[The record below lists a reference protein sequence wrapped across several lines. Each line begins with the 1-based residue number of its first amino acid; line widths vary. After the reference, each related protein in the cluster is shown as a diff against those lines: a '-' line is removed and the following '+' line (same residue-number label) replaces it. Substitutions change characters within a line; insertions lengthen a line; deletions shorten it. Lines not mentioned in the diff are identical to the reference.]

1 MKETAQPVS
10 YSVRLDKFSSG
21 KKAAVDWTALSENQ
35 GDMIDPQY
43 LPPGFVFRDPSKM
56 KKIHYKALLE
66 HWYERQQDGSVGTV
80 FAFKGYWDASSDSV
94 ITVPDGQPARRK
106 GPKGRTGKRNAAP
119 ETIAPKSK
127 HTKATMPHKRPGP
140 PGVHKG
146 DKKWHS
152 NASQSEGDEDHDEEA
167 DESEDE
173 SGEDEDSARGAQS
186 RVPPMELPFSA
197 KRVLKGAPVA
207 QKKSTGAQHKK
218 SKSKSGSKEDAGA
231 QNRKVRLPSN
241 GKANTIANA
250 SKSNRTNSSANGR
263 GTTDNIESVGTKRP
277 LPRPA
282 YSRAAKKPEISQA
295 PAASP
300 VPRPVNETK
309 VKKAR
314 YPPQPT
320 DLRPQLERP
329 TTRSGGKRKVDEA
342 ALGATAEPVNK
353 RVKTGKAKKNQ
364 KTATSSGK
372 KK

>member
-1 MKETAQPVS
+1 
-10 YSVRLDKFSSG
+10 
-21 KKAAVDWTALSENQ
+21 
-35 GDMIDPQY
+35 MIDPQY
-43 LPPGFVFRDPSKM
+43 LPPGFIFRDPSKM

-94 ITVPDGQPARRK
+94 IAVPDDQPAHRKRRK
-106 GPKGRTGKRNAAP
+106 GLTGKRNAAP
-119 ETIAPKSK
+119 ETIAPKSN

-140 PGVHKG
+140 PGVRKG
-146 DKKWHS
+146 DKQWHS
-152 NASQSEGDEDHDEEA
+152 DASQSEGDEDRDEEA
-167 DESEDE
+167 DESD
-173 SGEDEDSARGAQS
+173 EDEDSARGAQS
-186 RVPPMELPFSA
+186 KVPPMELPFSS
-197 KRVLKGAPVA
+197 KRVLKGASVA
-207 QKKSTGAQHKK
+207 HKKSTVAQHKK
-218 SKSKSGSKEDAGA
+218 SKSKSVSKEDAGTR
-231 QNRKVRLPSN
+231 NGKVRLPSN
-241 GKANTIANA
+241 DKANTIANA
-250 SKSNRTNSSANGR
+250 SKSNRTGSSMNGR
-263 GTTDNIESVGTKRP
+263 GTTDNIESVRAKRP

-300 VPRPVNETK
+300 VPRSVNETK

-320 DLRPQLERP
+320 DLRPQFERP

-353 RVKTGKAKKNQ
+353 RVKTGKVKKNQ